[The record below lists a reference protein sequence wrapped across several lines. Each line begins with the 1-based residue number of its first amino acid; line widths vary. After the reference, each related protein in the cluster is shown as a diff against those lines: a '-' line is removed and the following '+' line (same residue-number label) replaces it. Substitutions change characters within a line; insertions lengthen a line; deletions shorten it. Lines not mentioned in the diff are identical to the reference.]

1 MRSRIR
7 AFTLVEL
14 LVVIGI
20 IAILIA
26 MLLPALNKAR
36 KQANEVACASN
47 LRQMGQALTMY
58 INDSGY
64 YPGCRA
70 KGGQGM
76 APNGGT
82 ENPTTSAGHFNVWAP
97 RLRKYMGGQQGV
109 QKVFY
114 CPAEDGSYDWNTGNV
129 TPPGGTFYY
138 AEDNDCGFGYNKGE
152 PLLLEQGQR
161 WSYGYND
168 WGAWDPSGS
177 DPFLTGYFPQ
187 NQVVYQ
193 RGFGGDLWNTLTNPW
208 NFGTGAVMVTSEL
221 KAARVRHASQVI
233 IIADNNSPVTG
244 GNFNMNLDPND
255 PKECPGVIHRGGANC
270 LYCDGHVEWHIQKDL
285 ILYNAANPNIRFNPG
300 TTNWNTIA
308 PQWNNDFLP

>member
-1 MRSRIR
+1 MR

-20 IAILIA
+20 IAVLIA

-58 INDSGY
+58 INDTSY

-70 KGGQGM
+70 EGSSGGP
-76 APNGGT
+76 PNGGT
-82 ENPTTSAGHFNVWAP
+82 ENPTTAAPTFNVWAP

-114 CPAEDGSYDWNTGNV
+114 CPAEDGSFDWSTGNL
-129 TPPGGTFYY
+129 TPPGGIFYY

-152 PLLLEQGQR
+152 PLLLEKGQR

-168 WGAWDPSGS
+168 WGAWDTNSS
-177 DPFLTGYFPQ
+177 PFLAGYLPAGP
-187 NQVVYQ
+187 YRQ
-193 RGFGGDLWNTLTNPW
+193 RGFGADLW
-208 NFGTGAVMVTSEL
+208 GTTQTTPNKVSSEL
-221 KAARVRHASQVI
+221 KASLVRHASQVI
-233 IIADNNSPVTG
+233 VIADNNAPVSG
-244 GNFNMNLDPND
+244 GAYNMNLDPND
-255 PKECPGVIHRGGANC
+255 PTQCPGVIHRGGANC

-285 ILYNAANPNIRFNPG
+285 ILYNAANPNIRYNPG
-300 TTNWNTIA
+300 TTNWNIVA